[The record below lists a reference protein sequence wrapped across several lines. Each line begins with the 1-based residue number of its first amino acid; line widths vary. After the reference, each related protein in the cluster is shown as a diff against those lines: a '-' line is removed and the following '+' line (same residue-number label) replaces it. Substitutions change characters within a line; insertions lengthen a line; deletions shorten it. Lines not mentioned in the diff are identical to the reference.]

1 MERFYA
7 GENEEARLLSRHG
20 QVEYRTTM
28 RFIERYLQTGMRVAD
43 IGAGTGRY
51 ALALARQGCA
61 VDAVELVESNLSR
74 LRENARAERSI
85 RVFARGARARPW
97 RGCAP
102 RQAGRRDFRRVLPD
116 GRFHSGLWVYA
127 GTCARIA

>member
-1 MERFYA
+1 MNAKESMERFYA

-28 RFIERYLQTGMRVAD
+28 RFIERYLQPGMRVAD

-74 LRENARAERSI
+74 LRENARADKSI
-85 RVFARGARARPW
+85 RAFQGDAIALDFLPSGAY
-97 RGCAP
+97 
-102 RQAGRRDFRRVLPD
+102 DIVLLLGPLY
-116 GRFHSGLWVYA
+116 HLSL
-127 GTCARIA
+127 IHI

>member
-1 MERFYA
+1 
-7 GENEEARLLSRHG
+7 
-20 QVEYRTTM
+20 M

-85 RVFARGARARPW
+85 RAFQGDAIALDFYPAARMILCCFGPLYHLFSREDKERALARL
-97 RGCAP
+97 CAS
-102 RQAGRRDFRRVLPD
+102 RQAGR
-116 GRFHSGLWVYA
+116 A
-127 GTCARIA
+127 

>member
-1 MERFYA
+1 MNAKESMERFYA

-51 ALALARQGCA
+51 ALALARHLA
-61 VDAVELVESNLSR
+61 VQA
-74 LRENARAERSI
+74 AIRAED
-85 RVFARGARARPW
+85 FAAAGMQ
-97 RGCAP
+97 AP
-102 RQAGRRDFRRVLPD
+102 DSVADVLNM
-116 GRFHSGLWVYA
+116 L
-127 GTCARIA
+127 IAQKAA